1 MSAES
6 KKTKAKPVTRGV
18 EFDAE
23 KKQRR
28 APRKLNPPS
37 PELKAQIDAA
47 KSPTPDESN
56 FQLLHTGLG
65 AGLQAFPLE
74 LKAWTPPEMEY
85 VCGRVNMRGDDSHR
99 RLQEALNKTPP
110 GSGWSVME
118 LMNWGTFCI
127 ITWQRAKE
135 EPAAAPAEQTS

>member
-18 EFDAE
+18 EFEAE

-37 PELKAQIDAA
+37 PDLAQQIKAAKKPKIEELK
-47 KSPTPDESN
+47 
-56 FQLLHTGLG
+56 QLTGTLMR
-65 AGLQAFPLE
+65 LE
-74 LKAWTPPEMEY
+74 PPEMEY
-85 VCGRVNMRGDDSHR
+85 KCGRIDMRGENSHK
-99 RLQEALNKTPP
+99 RLEEALNKTPP
-110 GSGWSVME
+110 GSGWSVIQ
-118 LMNWGTFCI
+118 LMNWGTFCV

-135 EPAAAPAEQTS
+135 EPAAAE